1 MKVKQKHTIS
11 RKDKFMSKSY
21 NQEFFIY
28 VPTKNDKET
37 LTHLPSKGRG
47 KSIPLK
53 EIGNSNCINNTWGKI
68 ALAGQV
74 VVYARSLDKET
85 A

>member
-1 MKVKQKHTIS
+1 MKVKIDTQRS
-11 RKDKFMSKSY
+11 RKGNAMSKLY

-28 VPTKNDKET
+28 VPTKNDVET

-53 EIGNSNCINNTWGKI
+53 EIGNSHCINGTWVKI

>member
-1 MKVKQKHTIS
+1 
-11 RKDKFMSKSY
+11 MSKIN

-28 VPTKNDKET
+28 VPTKNDGET
-37 LTHLPSKGRG
+37 LTHLPAKGRG

-53 EIGNSNCINNTWGKI
+53 EIRKSNCINNTWVKI
-68 ALAGQV
+68 ALAGPI